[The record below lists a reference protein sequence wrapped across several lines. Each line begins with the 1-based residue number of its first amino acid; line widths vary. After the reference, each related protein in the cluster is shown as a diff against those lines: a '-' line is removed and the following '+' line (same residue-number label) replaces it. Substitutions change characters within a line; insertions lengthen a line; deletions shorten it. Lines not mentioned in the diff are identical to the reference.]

1 MINDQK
7 LAEQLEREAV
17 AWTELGR
24 DDAADTCRQAA
35 ARLRSPAPDDAAIDD
50 AALERAL
57 KCACSQFES
66 YARKD
71 QLATPEQRRIALDD
85 AMQHAVGLLK
95 LSLLSAL
102 TSAHREIAALK
113 AERDKQ

>member
-1 MINDQK
+1 MTNQTDSE
-7 LAEQLEREAV
+7 LAERLEQSLRPCWTHTKDDVIRE
-17 AWTELGR
+17 
-24 DDAADTCRQAA
+24 AA

-50 AALERAL
+50 AAWERAL